1 MDEENNKT
9 LENEQDEYSL
19 SKEEILARSRL
30 ENKNGDEMYKKNSNR
45 AVIFGVLFSLLFFV
59 AIFIAEQILSEKIV
73 VAPAVICILWAI
85 TGGTFLFKGIFNKDK
100 TAGIVGILCLGAAI
114 MSYVIYISC
123 LLK

>member
-1 MDEENNKT
+1 MDEEKNKT

-30 ENKNGDEMYKKNSNR
+30 ENKNGDEMYKKNTNR
-45 AVIFGVLFSLLFFV
+45 AVKFGVLFSLLFFV
-59 AIFIAEQILSEKIV
+59 AIFVAEQILSDKIV
-73 VAPAVICILWAI
+73 VAPAVMCIMWAI
-85 TGGTFLFKGIFNKDK
+85 TGGTTLFKGIFNKDK
-100 TAGIVGILCLGAAI
+100 TGGIVGILCLGTAI